1 MRILHLIPDLGLG
14 GAQRML
20 TYAAA
25 AMDRDRYRLQV
36 AHWGE
41 ASELQAELERLGIPV
56 LRLEAGG
63 PSLLRLAQSFGQ
75 QVRRLRPDVVHTH
88 LFDADLIGILTARA
102 LGVRCCCSTIH
113 SFSFFAAP
121 RHRWRYRL
129 LLGPLVRRFLA
140 VSRALAD
147 FLVHQC
153 RLPASRV
160 RVIANGIDTARFA
173 PAANAALRSAP
184 GPTVGVLT
192 RLDARKGLPYLI
204 QAMAQLCSDFPNAR
218 LLIGGD
224 GEDRSALEQEARSLG
239 LTARVEFVGAVSE
252 SAHFYHQLDL
262 FVLPSLDEAFGLVL
276 LEAMAAGLPVVG
288 TRVGGIPEI
297 LEDGSQ
303 GLLVAPADS
312 HALAGAIRALWSDP
326 LRRRRMGE
334 AARQQALCF
343 DIGRTAKELQAVYEE
358 LA

>member
-14 GAQRML
+14 GAQRL
-20 TYAAA
+20 LADTAA
-25 AMDRDRYRLQV
+25 AMNRERYRLEV

-41 ASELQAELERLGIPV
+41 SSTLQAELEHLGIPV
-56 LRLEAGG
+56 HRLDGG
-63 PSLLRLAQSFGQ
+63 SSLPRLARAFGR

-88 LFDADLIGILTARA
+88 LFDADLVGILTTRA
-102 LGVRCCCSTIH
+102 LGIRRCCASIH
-113 SFSFFAAP
+113 SFSFFTAR
-121 RHRWRYRL
+121 RHRWRYRW
-129 LLGPLVRRFLA
+129 LLGPLVRRWLA

-147 FLVHQC
+147 YLVREC

-160 RVIANGIDTARFA
+160 QVVANGVDTARFA
-173 PAANAALRSAP
+173 PAANPAPRSP
-184 GPTVGVLT
+184 SGPTVGVLT
-192 RLDARKGLPYLI
+192 RLDARKGLRYLLR
-204 QAMAQLCSDFPNAR
+204 AMAQLRSDLPEAR

-224 GEDRSALEQEARSLG
+224 GEDRSPLEREVQALG
-239 LTARVEFVGAVSE
+239 LTGRVEFVGAVHD
-252 SAHFYHQLDL
+252 APQFYQRLDL

-303 GLLVAPADS
+303 GRLVAPADS
-312 HALAGAIRALWSDP
+312 QALAGAIRELCRDP
-326 LRRRRMGE
+326 LRRSRMAEQARR
-334 AARQQALCF
+334 QAQRF
-343 DIGRTAKELQAVYEE
+343 DIGHTAKALQAVYEE

>member
-1 MRILHLIPDLGLG
+1 MKILHLIPDLGLG

-25 AMDRDRYRLQV
+25 AVDRDGYRLQV
-36 AHWGE
+36 AHWGTPS
-41 ASELQAELERLGIPV
+41 ALQAELERLGIPV
-56 LRLEAGG
+56 LRLEGG
-63 PSLLRLAQSFGQ
+63 PSLLRLARSFGH

-88 LFDADLIGILTARA
+88 LFDADLIGILTARL
-102 LGVRCCCSTIH
+102 LGVQGCCATIH
-113 SFSFFAAP
+113 SFSFFATP
-121 RHRWRYRL
+121 RHRWRYRW
-129 LLGPLVRRFLA
+129 LLGPLVGRFLA

-147 FLVHQC
+147 YLVHQC

-160 RVIANGIDTARFA
+160 RVVANGIDTARFA
-173 PAANAALRSAP
+173 PAAFATPRSAP

-192 RLDARKGLPYLI
+192 RLDARKGLPYLL
-204 QAMAQLCSDFPNAR
+204 QAMAQIRSDFPNAR

-239 LTARVEFVGAVSE
+239 LTGRVEFVGAVSD
-252 SAHFYHQLDL
+252 SADFYRRLDL

-312 HALAGAIRALWSDP
+312 QALARAIRELCGDP
-326 LRRRRMGE
+326 LRQRQMGE
-334 AARQQALCF
+334 RACQQARRF
-343 DIGRTAKELQAVYEE
+343 DIARTAKELQAVYEE

>member
-25 AMDRDRYRLQV
+25 AMDRDRYQLHV
-36 AHWGE
+36 AHWGQPT
-41 ASELQAELERLGIPV
+41 ELQAELERLGIPV
-56 LRLEAGG
+56 LPLDAGG
-63 PSLLRLAQSFGQ
+63 PSLLCLARSFGK

-160 RVIANGIDTARFA
+160 RVIPNGVDAARFA
-173 PAANAALRSAP
+173 PAANAAPRFAP

-204 QAMAQLCSDFPNAR
+204 QAMAQIRSDLPNAR

-224 GEDRSALEQEARSLG
+224 GEDRPALEREARALG
-239 LTARVEFVGAVSE
+239 LTGRVEFVGAMSE
-252 SAHFYHQLDL
+252 SAHFYRQLDL

-276 LEAMAAGLPVVG
+276 LEAMAAGLPVIG
-288 TRVGGIPEI
+288 TRVGGVPEI
-297 LEDGSQ
+297 LEDGQQ

-312 HALAGAIRALWSDP
+312 HALAKAIRTLWGDP
-326 LRRRRMGE
+326 DRRKRMAE
-334 AARQQALCF
+334 AARQQALRF
-343 DIGRTAKELQAVYEE
+343 DIGRTAKELQAAYEE
-358 LA
+358 FA